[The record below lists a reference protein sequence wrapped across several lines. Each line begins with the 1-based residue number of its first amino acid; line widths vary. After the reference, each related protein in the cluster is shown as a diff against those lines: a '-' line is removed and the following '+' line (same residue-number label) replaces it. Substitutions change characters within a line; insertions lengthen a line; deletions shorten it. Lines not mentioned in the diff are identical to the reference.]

1 MNISMNKEHALVEAE
16 LRKIDDNLA
25 DEISNEISKEES
37 IENAFNASHIQEK
50 MMQQATKQA
59 QKILKKNKREIERL
73 KKHAGECLIKNEY
86 FGYSYAIKKLRDFY
100 KQPYNEDLIK
110 SMWDSSRQAMLDIVE
125 HNKK

>member
-1 MNISMNKEHALVEAE
+1 MNISMNKEHAFVEAE
-16 LRKIDDNLA
+16 LRKVGDNLA
-25 DEISNEISKEES
+25 DEISKEES
-37 IENAFNASHIQEK
+37 IENNFNASQIQEK

-110 SMWDSSRQAMLDIVE
+110 SMWNSSRQTMLDIVE
-125 HNKK
+125 QNKK

>member
-1 MNISMNKEHALVEAE
+1 MNISMNKEHAFVEAE
-16 LRKIDDNLA
+16 LRKIGDNLA
-25 DEISNEISKEES
+25 DEISKEES
-37 IENAFNASHIQEK
+37 IENNFNASQIQEK
-50 MMQQATKQA
+50 MMQQASKQA

-110 SMWDSSRQAMLDIVE
+110 SMWNSSRQAMLDIVE
-125 HNKK
+125 QNKK

>member
-1 MNISMNKEHALVEAE
+1 MNISMNKEHAFVEAE
-16 LRKIDDNLA
+16 LRKVGDNLA
-25 DEISNEISKEES
+25 DEISKEES
-37 IENAFNASHIQEK
+37 IENNFNASQIQEK
-50 MMQQATKQA
+50 MMQQASKQA

-110 SMWDSSRQAMLDIVE
+110 SMWNSSRQAMLDIVE
-125 HNKK
+125 QNKK

>member
-1 MNISMNKEHALVEAE
+1 MNISMNKEHAFVEAE
-16 LRKIDDNLA
+16 LRKVGDNLA
-25 DEISNEISKEES
+25 DEISKEES
-37 IENAFNASHIQEK
+37 IENNFNASQIQEK

-110 SMWDSSRQAMLDIVE
+110 SMWNSSRQAMLDIVE
-125 HNKK
+125 QNKK